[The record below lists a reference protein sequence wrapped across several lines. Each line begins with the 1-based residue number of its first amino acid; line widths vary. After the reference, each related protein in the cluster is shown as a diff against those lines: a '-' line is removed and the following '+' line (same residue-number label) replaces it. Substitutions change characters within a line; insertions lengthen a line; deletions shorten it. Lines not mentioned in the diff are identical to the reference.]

1 MIITA
6 LHRRRGQL
14 YLLELDGEPAM
25 TVDKRVLD
33 EAGFCEGSELD
44 DDQLYELLE
53 TSKRRR
59 AREKALWLLS
69 GRDYAAAELAE
80 KLAPEA
86 GEAIAAET
94 VAVLKEQG
102 LIREEAYAR
111 RLAQD
116 LCLRRHFPRRR
127 AVQEM
132 THRGIDRELAE
143 EAVAEIDTDDFQEA
157 LALLEKKRYTDTDKQ
172 KLRQKVTGFLARQGY
187 DFSTIRRVWETWSEE
202 YLSDDGGYD
211 DEL

>member
-1 MIITA
+1 MTITA

-33 EAGFCEGSELD
+33 DSPYKEGSEID
-44 DDQLYELLE
+44 DEQLFALLE

-69 GRDYAAAELAE
+69 GRDYAAGELIE
-80 KLAPEA
+80 KLTPEA
-86 GEAIAAET
+86 GEVVAAET
-94 VAVLKEQG
+94 VAVLQEQG

-111 RLAQD
+111 RLAQE

-127 AVQEM
+127 AIQEL
-132 THRGIDRELAE
+132 TRRGIDRELAE
-143 EAVAEIDTDDFQEA
+143 EAVLEIDSDDFQEA

-187 DFSTIRRVWETWSEE
+187 DFSTVRRVWEAWSEQ
-202 YLSDDGGYD
+202 YVSDDGGYD

>member
-1 MIITA
+1 MTITA

-33 EAGFCEGSELD
+33 DSPYKEGSEID
-44 DDQLYELLE
+44 DEQLFALLE

-69 GRDYAAAELAE
+69 GRDYAAGELIE
-80 KLAPEA
+80 KLTPEA
-86 GEAIAAET
+86 GEAVAAET
-94 VAVLKEQG
+94 VAVLQEQG

-111 RLAQD
+111 RLAQE

-127 AVQEM
+127 AIQEL
-132 THRGIDRELAE
+132 TRRGIDRELAE
-143 EAVAEIDTDDFQEA
+143 EAVLEIDSDDFQEA

-187 DFSTIRRVWETWSEE
+187 DFSTVRRVWEAWSEQ
-202 YLSDDGGYD
+202 YVSDDGGYD

>member
-1 MIITA
+1 MTITA

-33 EAGFCEGSELD
+33 DSPYKEGSEID
-44 DDQLYELLE
+44 DEQLFALLE

-69 GRDYAAAELAE
+69 GRDYAAGELIE
-80 KLAPEA
+80 KLTSEA
-86 GEAIAAET
+86 GEAVAAET
-94 VAVLKEQG
+94 VAVLQEQG

-111 RLAQD
+111 RLAQE
-116 LCLRRHFPRRR
+116 LCLRRHFPQRR
-127 AVQEM
+127 AIQELIR
-132 THRGIDRELAE
+132 RGIDRELAE
-143 EAVAEIDTDDFQEA
+143 EAVLEIDSDDFQEA

-187 DFSTIRRVWETWSEE
+187 DFSTVRRVWEAWSEQ
-202 YLSDDGGYD
+202 YVSDDGGYD

>member
-1 MIITA
+1 MTITA

-14 YLLELDGEPAM
+14 FLLELDGEPAM

-33 EAGFCEGSELD
+33 DSPYEEGSEVD
-44 DDQLYELLE
+44 AGQLLALLE

-69 GRDYAAAELAE
+69 GRDYAAGELIE
-80 KLAPEA
+80 KLTPEA
-86 GEAIAAET
+86 GEKVATET
-94 VAVLKEQG
+94 VAVLQEQG

-111 RLAQD
+111 RLAQE

-127 AVQEM
+127 AIQEL
-132 THRGIDRELAE
+132 TRRGIDRELAE
-143 EAVAEIDTDDFQEA
+143 EAVLEIDSDDFQEA
-157 LALLEKKRYTDTDKQ
+157 LALLEKKRYSDTDKQ

-187 DFSTIRRVWETWSEE
+187 DFSTVRRVWETWSEQ
-202 YLSDDGGYD
+202 YVSDDGGYD

>member
-1 MIITA
+1 MTITA

-33 EAGFCEGSELD
+33 DSPYEEGSEVD
-44 DDQLYELLE
+44 DGQLLALLE

-69 GRDYAAAELAE
+69 GRDYAAGELIE
-80 KLAPEA
+80 KLTPEA
-86 GEAIAAET
+86 GEKVATET
-94 VAVLKEQG
+94 VAVLQEQG

-111 RLAQD
+111 RLAQE

-127 AVQEM
+127 AIQEL
-132 THRGIDRELAE
+132 TRRGIDRELAE
-143 EAVAEIDTDDFQEA
+143 EAVLEIDSDDFQEA

-187 DFSTIRRVWETWSEE
+187 DFSTVRRVWETWSEQ
-202 YLSDDGGYD
+202 YVSDDGGYD